1 MSEASSQV
9 DSIIEALW
17 QPRDTGGPSEVYAI
31 LDAARDPAILPFVAG
46 KGVRHECLYEGPVPR
61 ELLEVA
67 PYLVPL
73 QRESPF
79 TRELLER
86 AWGNSWGL
94 FLMTSEDLPTVRRH
108 LRRFLKVKDE
118 QGRRLYFRYYDPR
131 VMRVYLPTC
140 NEDER
145 QFVFGPLHAW
155 GMESQEGT
163 ALLRYSLGD
172 NSEMHAQTEQLA
184 GR

>member
-1 MSEASSQV
+1 MSEARVQV
-9 DSIIEALW
+9 EAIIEALW
-17 QPRDTGGPSEVYAI
+17 QPLDPRAPSEVYAI
-31 LDAARDPAILPFVAG
+31 LDAARDPGILPFVVG

-61 ELLEVA
+61 ELLDVA

-86 AWGNSWGL
+86 AWGQSWGL
-94 FLMTSEDLPTVRRH
+94 FLMTSEDVPTVRRH

-145 QFVFGPLHAW
+145 EFIFGPLQAW
-155 GMESQEGT
+155 SMEGPGGT
-163 ALLRYSLGD
+163 ALLRYSLGEHA
-172 NSEMHAQTEQLA
+172 EMREQTEQLA